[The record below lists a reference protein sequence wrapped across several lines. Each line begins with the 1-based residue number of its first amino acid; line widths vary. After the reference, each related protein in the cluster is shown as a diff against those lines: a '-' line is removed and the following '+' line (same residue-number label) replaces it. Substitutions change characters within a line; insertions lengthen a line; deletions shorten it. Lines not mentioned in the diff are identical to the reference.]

1 MKLIIDS
8 GTTKTHW
15 VLLDGKK
22 LIEDFKTTGFNP
34 YYTPVEEIKRSISAE
49 LPGTMKN
56 REVDN
61 IYFYGTGCSTAA
73 NCTKVKD
80 ILQDF
85 FKNALVET
93 HHDLYAA
100 AVALQKNR
108 RGIAAILGTGSN
120 SCLWNGENIVENV
133 PSVGW
138 ILGDEGS
145 ATYLGKLLLKAF
157 LSGEMDKDIT
167 RTFYDTIHLDFEGA
181 LHKIYGEPNPNR
193 WISGLSP
200 FASSHMQ
207 HPQVRELIKK
217 NFRDFLSAQ
226 VKKYTGYRKEEISFT
241 GSVAWHFREI
251 LHEVL
256 QEEGLHLGIILQE
269 PMDGLIEYHAQETD

>member
-8 GTTKTHW
+8 GTTKTRW
-15 VLLDGKK
+15 VLLDGEK
-22 LIEDFKTTGFNP
+22 LTEDFKTPGFNP
-34 YYTPVEEIKRSISAE
+34 YYTSVEEIKKSIADG
-49 LPGTMKN
+49 LPATMKT

-73 NCTKVKD
+73 NCNKIKN
-80 ILQDF
+80 ILQVF
-85 FKNALVET
+85 FKKALIET

-100 AVALQKNR
+100 AVALQKKR
-108 RGIAAILGTGSN
+108 KGIAAILGTGSN
-120 SCLWNGENIVENV
+120 SCLWDGEKIVENV
-133 PSVGW
+133 PSTGW

-157 LSGEMDKDIT
+157 LGGEMDDDIT
-167 RTFYDTIHLDFEGA
+167 RTFYDAIHLDFEGA
-181 LHKIYGEPNPNR
+181 LHKIYSEPAPNR

-200 FASSHMQ
+200 FASANIQ
-207 HPQVRELIKK
+207 HPQVRELVKK
-217 NFRDFLSAQ
+217 NFRDFLDTQ
-226 VKKYTGYRKEEISFT
+226 VKKYTRYQQEEVSFT

-256 QEEGLHLGIILQE
+256 KEEGLHLGIILQE
-269 PMDGLIEYHAQETD
+269 PMNGLIEYHSQETD